1 MCKRTRSLRTSSE
14 SSQTIQGI
22 GDFWVRNYSC
32 SFIHYTHMA
41 GFGGLLLRFGGVLG
55 VIGAIA
61 WIFVDNYDE
70 YNELVNLTFA
80 QRASLSSFIG
90 AVFMSLPRRPS
101 SQIVT
106 RLCLCRRRSLSA
118 ARLLVSST
126 APSYSLFERADPL
139 FVITQ
144 GQWRYIADRLSDKRL
159 YFEETGWA
167 DGFQLEKP
175 KNTAFRDQLLY
186 EDEVAPRVQTIQRA
200 FYVVSATTALS
211 FGSFIAFW
219 S

>member
-1 MCKRTRSLRTSSE
+1 M
-14 SSQTIQGI
+14 
-22 GDFWVRNYSC
+22 
-32 SFIHYTHMA
+32 
-41 GFGGLLLRFGGVLG
+41 LG

-90 AVFMSLPRRPS
+90 AVFMFLSAASVQSNIMEVML
-101 SQIVT
+101 
-106 RLCLCRRRSLSA
+106 LCRRRSLSA
-118 ARLLVSST
+118 ARLLVSPRRLPFT
-126 APSYSLFERADPL
+126 FGVCWFTLVMP
-139 FVITQ
+139 Q

-211 FGSFIAFW
+211 FGSFVAFW